1 MLIYNREEDQVM
13 RKANVL
19 HFAEYSARRGAPN
32 VIAEFN
38 SFPELHWH
46 DMALGKFSGRMTK
59 FFFES
64 NS

>member
-46 DMALGKFSGRMTK
+46 DMALGKFLAG
-59 FFFES
+59 
-64 NS
+64 